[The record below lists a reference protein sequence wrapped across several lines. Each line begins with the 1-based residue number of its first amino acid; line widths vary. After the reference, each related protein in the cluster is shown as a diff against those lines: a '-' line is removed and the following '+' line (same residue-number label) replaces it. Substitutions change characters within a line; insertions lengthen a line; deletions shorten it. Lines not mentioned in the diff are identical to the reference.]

1 MIASPEIRCIRTMLF
16 ACLVLL
22 VDYNYDAL
30 TKVRVAVSV
39 ALYPVTYVISKPV
52 EYIGL
57 IADYAQR
64 QDDLVHGN
72 EQLRR
77 QLFQAQAQVQRFAA
91 VSSENKRLR
100 ELLAA
105 TRELKQPA
113 LMAELMGIDRQPLR
127 QQLTIDRGV
136 SKGVTVGQ
144 AVVDAYGILGQ
155 VVHVDA
161 LSSKVL
167 LITDPSHSIPVR
179 VDRSGVRMVAS
190 GLGGDELELRFLPPQ
205 ADIRIGDLVVSSGL
219 GEVFPAS
226 YPVGRVSR
234 IEQNVDGISPPRIYV
249 TPVARI
255 DTSHEFLLVRGEG

>member
-1 MIASPEIRCIRTMLF
+1 MIASPELRCMRTMLF

-39 ALYPVTYVISKPV
+39 AMSPVTYIVSKPA
-52 EYIGL
+52 EYIGM
-57 IADYAQR
+57 IADYARR
-64 QDDLVHGN
+64 QEDLVQGN
-72 EQLRR
+72 ERLRR
-77 QLFQAQAQVQRFAA
+77 QLFQAQAQVQRFSA

-105 TRELKQPA
+105 ARELKRPTQ
-113 LMAELMGIDRQPLR
+113 MAELMGIDRQPLR

-144 AVVDAYGILGQ
+144 AVVDAYGVLGQ

-179 VDRSGVRMVAS
+179 VDRSGVRMVAA

-205 ADIRIGDLVVSSGL
+205 ADIRVGDLVVSSGL

-234 IEQNVDGISPPRIYV
+234 IEPNADGVSPPKVYV

-255 DTSHEFLLVRGEG
+255 DTSHEFLLVQDEG